1 MNMNKLITDE
11 HKILVDAIHDSA
23 TIIHKGQMMNERIKD
38 KVSYSIP
45 IVCIVAILVL
55 TFMMVI
61 SK

>member
-1 MNMNKLITDE
+1 MNKQIE
-11 HKILVDAIHDSA
+11 
-23 TIIHKGQMMNERIKD
+23 D

-45 IVCIVAILVL
+45 IVCIAAILVL

>member
-1 MNMNKLITDE
+1 MTIIRNPDT
-11 HKILVDAIHDSA
+11 ILVLTLKQEIE
-23 TIIHKGQMMNERIKD
+23 MNEQD
-38 KVSYSIP
+38 ECEVSYSIP

>member
-1 MNMNKLITDE
+1 MTQDE
-11 HKILVDAIHDSA
+11 I
-23 TIIHKGQMMNERIKD
+23 ED

-55 TFMMVI
+55 TFMMVV

>member
-1 MNMNKLITDE
+1 MKKLTTDE
-11 HKILVDAIHDSA
+11 HKILVDAIHDST

>member
-1 MNMNKLITDE
+1 
-11 HKILVDAIHDSA
+11 
-23 TIIHKGQMMNERIKD
+23 MNEQIED

-45 IVCIVAILVL
+45 IVCIVVILVL

>member
-1 MNMNKLITDE
+1 
-11 HKILVDAIHDSA
+11 
-23 TIIHKGQMMNERIKD
+23 MNELIREQD
-38 KVSYSIP
+38 EYEVSYITP

>member
-1 MNMNKLITDE
+1 MTQEEIE
-11 HKILVDAIHDSA
+11 
-23 TIIHKGQMMNERIKD
+23 D

-45 IVCIVAILVL
+45 IVCIAAILVL

>member
-1 MNMNKLITDE
+1 
-11 HKILVDAIHDSA
+11 
-23 TIIHKGQMMNERIKD
+23 MNERIED

-45 IVCIVAILVL
+45 IVCIAAILAL

>member
-1 MNMNKLITDE
+1 
-11 HKILVDAIHDSA
+11 
-23 TIIHKGQMMNERIKD
+23 MNEQIED

-45 IVCIVAILVL
+45 IVCIAVILVL